1 MSIIK
6 PKTEF
11 GKGGSTMRL
20 RLLSASVMMLA
31 IFLAWGSLAIGAE
44 SGKEVPR
51 VEKDTLKGWL
61 GDANVLIVDVRSAK
75 DWQGSDKK
83 IKGAV
88 RQDPD
93 QTKTWATALPKDKKI
108 VLYCA

>member
-1 MSIIK
+1 MK
-6 PKTEF
+6 
-11 GKGGSTMRL
+11 MRV
-20 RLLSASVMMLA
+20 LSVVVMTLA
-31 IFLAWGSLAIGAE
+31 IFLAWGSPGIGAG
-44 SGKEVPR
+44 SNKDVPR

-61 GDANVLIVDVRSAK
+61 GDPNVLLIDVRAAK

-88 RQDPD
+88 RQDPG
-93 QTKTWATALPKDKKI
+93 QTKTWAAGMPKEKKI